1 MMTNKVSTEIAGM
14 EPGQV
19 FFPHAKVVFII
30 QVSDVLMCFCEW
42 ASQLREWASQLRDSP
57 TQLPVLERIHPN
69 VASLHFSVLI
79 PHFSLLISHFS
90 FGSRALA
97 RV

>member
-42 ASQLREWASQLRDSP
+42 ASQLREWASQLREWAS
-57 TQLPVLERIHPN
+57 QLCEKAYPRPLPREGRLERTCTPLPRGG
-69 VASLHFSVLI
+69 AGGGL
-79 PHFSLLISHFS
+79 P
-90 FGSRALA
+90 A